1 TSSRIGQAG
10 VSAGHDLAL
19 AAAAE
24 SDSSPS
30 DTYKRWLNGRWL
42 HCRPSRWSSK
52 NWWEAL
58 RREPFVVDPT
68 LPESHTSITLA
79 KLPHLSLGVGVLVVV
94 LEFVLEHCENTEQLH
109 ACYTM
114 RQTSDSHLGVVVI
127 TGELTLYSAHTP
139 GYRIPGASHSM
150 CDQLAS

>member
-79 KLPHLSLGVGVLVVV
+79 KLPHLSLGVG
-94 LEFVLEHCENTEQLH
+94 
-109 ACYTM
+109 
-114 RQTSDSHLGVVVI
+114 TSDSHLGVVVI